1 MSMTDPIADMLTRIR
16 NGSKARMKAVNMPA
30 SNIKREIARIL
41 KEENFIKDSMDLPD
55 TRQGI
60 LRVYLKYSK
69 DDEPIIKGIQR
80 VSRPGLR
87 KYYDYDDLKQ
97 IARSQVGI
105 TIIST
110 SQGVMTETDALKK
123 HMGGEALC
131 NIW

>member
-16 NGSKARMKAVNMPA
+16 NGSKAKMKAVDVPA

-41 KEENFIKDSMDLPD
+41 KEEDFIKDSLDIPD
-55 TRQGI
+55 GRQGI

-69 DDEPIIKGIQR
+69 NDEPIIKGIQR
-80 VSRPGLR
+80 RSRPGLR
-87 KYYDYDDLKQ
+87 RYYDIEDMKR

-110 SQGVMTETDALKK
+110 SQGIMTEADALKK
-123 HMGGEALC
+123 RMGGEALC
-131 NIW
+131 TIW

>member
-16 NGSKARMKAVNMPA
+16 NGSKARMKAVDVPA

-41 KEENFIKDSMDLPD
+41 KEKNFIKDLLDIPD
-55 TRQGI
+55 GRQGI

-69 DDEPIIKGIQR
+69 DDEPIIRGIQR
-80 VSRPGLR
+80 SSRPGLR
-87 KYYDYDDLKQ
+87 KYYDIEDIKR
-97 IARSQVGI
+97 IARNQVGI

-110 SQGVMTETDALKK
+110 SQGIMTEVEALKK
-123 HMGGEALC
+123 QVGGEALC